1 MSLFG
6 LTLSIAAL
14 AQPGTI
20 ITFNVPGGGTGFRQ
34 GTTATSINA
43 AGVIAGYYVDAS
55 GSDHGFIRSR
65 DGVFTVFP
73 TPSLELFLT
82 ASTTRAPSQG
92 TTSMPGSSPMA
103 SSAAPWES

>member
-1 MSLFG
+1 MSNWYVAANLSSLTRMSLFG

-65 DGVFTVFP
+65 DGVFTVFD
-73 TPSLELFLT
+73 
-82 ASTTRAPSQG
+82 APGAVTG
-92 TTSMPGSSPMA
+92 TLPYGCLLYTSRCV
-103 SSAAPWES
+103 